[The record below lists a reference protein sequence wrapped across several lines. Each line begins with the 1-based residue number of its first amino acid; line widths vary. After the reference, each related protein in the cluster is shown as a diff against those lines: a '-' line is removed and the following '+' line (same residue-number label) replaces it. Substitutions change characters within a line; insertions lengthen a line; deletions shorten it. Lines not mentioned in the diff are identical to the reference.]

1 MKTFFAF
8 IFSFDVEMRS
18 LWMPLES
25 QTGREGGGKKKSIS
39 PKWKETLQNFAGIT
53 LVNDDVYT
61 HIRMRMAK
69 KTWKRPLTCCCA
81 AFTNWSGSKIRL
93 QSERLF
99 VFCCLSGCRCR
110 TSTVELPPSTR
121 TPPMPQWRQE
131 KSLSPKSMGLC
142 RSSCSFVGELLMAA
156 FSLAFT

>member
-25 QTGREGGGKKKSIS
+25 QTGRACDEEGGKKKSIS

-99 VFCCLSGCRCR
+99 CFFVASRVVAAAHPPLSFPPQPELHRCHNEGR
-110 TSTVELPPSTR
+110 KKVSHRS
-121 TPPMPQWRQE
+121 QWA
-131 KSLSPKSMGLC
+131 
-142 RSSCSFVGELLMAA
+142 FVDLLVLLLVN
-156 FSLAFT
+156 F